1 MAKGQAQAD
10 VQMVSD
16 GPEFRFI
23 GHLLGTL
30 IASAGLLAGTMMQER
45 SFDYWLEDIVP
56 LVLLAIT
63 LRGLLLNAVELAKIS
78 IIHGEKM
85 DMLLQSM
92 AREQVLASQ
101 QPTLDVEELAHLPT
115 KKHHYSEEEVLEA
128 VSKRLQE
135 KKDDAMRQNKSA
147 PQ

>member
-1 MAKGQAQAD
+1 MAKGQDQAD
-10 VQMVSD
+10 VQLVSD

-45 SFDYWLEDIVP
+45 SFEYWLEDIVP
-56 LVLLAIT
+56 LALLAIT

-78 IIHGEKM
+78 IVHNEKM

-92 AREQVLASQ
+92 ARQKVQTTQPVLDDMDL
-101 QPTLDVEELAHLPT
+101 PLPT
-115 KKHHYSEEEVLEA
+115 KKHQYSEEEVLEA

-135 KKDDAMRQNKSA
+135 KKHEAERGNKFA
-147 PQ
+147 PHD